1 MSTNNAAKVKAE
13 DVIYLDRIR
22 INETSVLFIGVAHG
36 IDLVERSV
44 YKVLDDFKPNS
55 VLYEEHMY
63 DGFSPERVEEHAAI
77 DRYTEVN
84 IDPEARSM
92 DVPENSKYVDCL
104 GDVVDE
110 MDGEIPGIQVD
121 SLSSADDIATYNGML
136 ESEHASLFSFTFGL
150 RNQKMAREIMNESV
164 DSEFE
169 RVACVVGQCHLFG
182 STSIRSRISN
192 IVEDE

>member
-1 MSTNNAAKVKAE
+1 MASNSVNKLKAE
-13 DVIYLDRIR
+13 DVIYLDRVA

-36 IDLVERSV
+36 IDFVERSV
-44 YKVLDDFKPNS
+44 YKVLDDFKPES

-63 DGFSPERVEEHAAI
+63 DGFSPENVEEHAAI
-77 DRYTEVN
+77 DKYTELN
-84 IDPEARSM
+84 IDSEARSM
-92 DVPENSKYVDCL
+92 DVPANSEHVDCL
-104 GDVVDE
+104 GDIVDE
-110 MDGEIPGIQVD
+110 MDGEIPGIRVD
-121 SLSSADDIATYNGML
+121 SLSNNDDIARYNGML

-150 RNQKMAREIMNESV
+150 RNQRMAREVMNESV

-192 IVEDE
+192 IVEDS